1 MIKKYLEF
9 INEELEILLESNIAY
24 SDSFKKVLSKI
35 DSPLSKSLLDLENKD
50 FNTASNY
57 FDMLL
62 TKNDTITFIP
72 DRKAQEILG
81 DTKEI
86 VRYIGNGGGF
96 LRHVESNAKLFAK
109 LGYEPKEKEPYRANA
124 ADIGEVIAK
133 VTSDQ
138 SGKTYAW
145 VKFKRDGEEKGE
157 AVYNVDKLAAVD
169 NRQKE
174 VWVKN
179 RQEMKVGRAIRALL
193 RSAGA
198 EFNEK
203 EIETF
208 VNSYKMTI
216 DKLNDRF
223 SYFEEVKGD
232 DIAHWYFYEHYY
244 ERKGTIGNSCMS
256 NVPSEWFDIYTSNP
270 NQVNLVILKSQ
281 TDDTK
286 ITGRALLWTLPDGK
300 KFMDRIYTIND
311 SDVNLFRDYA
321 KENGWYYKFHNSST
335 DLALAVGP
343 DDKKVDLG
351 TISIILDKKYYDNF
365 PYLDTLKYFTS
376 GSGLLSNKG
385 DSNSYI
391 LEDTEGGYTNNC
403 QRCGGSG
410 RIECEECYGSGE
422 IDCHECNGSGEVK
435 CTTCNGTGNIIDDE
449 GNKVECE
456 ECDGAG
462 KVDCEECNGYGKIE
476 CEECGGCGEYDCP
489 ECNY

>member
-9 INEELEILLESNIAY
+9 INEGLEILLESNIAY
-24 SDSFKKVLSKI
+24 SDNFKKVLSKI
-35 DSPLSKSLLDLENKD
+35 NSTLSKSLLDLENKD

-72 DRKAQEILG
+72 DRKAQEILN
-81 DTKEI
+81 DKKET

-109 LGYEPKEKEPYRANA
+109 LGYEPKEKEPYHANP

-145 VKFKRDGEEKGE
+145 VKFKRDDEEKGE

-193 RSAGA
+193 RSCNI
-198 EFNEK
+198 EIKEK
-203 EIETF
+203 EIEGF
-208 VNSYKMTI
+208 VNSYKMII

-223 SYFEEVKGD
+223 SYFEVVKGD
-232 DIAHWYFYEHYY
+232 DIAHWYHYEHYY
-244 ERKGTIGNSCMS
+244 EGKGTIGNSCMS

-270 NQVNLVILKSQ
+270 DQVNLVILKSQ
-281 TDDTK
+281 MDDTK

-351 TISIILDKKYYDNF
+351 TISITLDKKYYDNF

-376 GSGLLSNKG
+376 GSGLLSNRSNN
-385 DSNSYI
+385 DSYT
-391 LEDTEGGYTNNC
+391 LEDTEGGYISDC

-410 RIECEECYGSGE
+410 RIECEECYGGGEVDCDKCGGSGE
-422 IDCHECNGSGEVK
+422 INCRNCNGSGEV
-435 CTTCNGTGNIIDDE
+435 TDDE
-449 GNKVECE
+449 GKTSECPDCNGDGTVECDD
-456 ECDGAG
+456 CYGSG
-462 KVDCEECNGYGKIE
+462 RVDCP
-476 CEECGGCGEYDCP
+476 ECGGRGEYDCP
-489 ECNY
+489 DCN